1 MKSAPAR
8 PQISVFAVLVAALFL
23 PGCAVLKSGR
33 PNPQVAKA
41 KEKHA
46 LFRGQPGWRKA
57 TYRDEKL
64 VAKAAEGNTAVEI
77 ALREQ
82 RGLLLVDGAIAM
94 DFPVA
99 TGRSTHPTPKGSYK
113 ILEKKKDH
121 ASNLYGRIVGGDG
134 STVVGDADT
143 RAHAVPAG
151 GRFVG
156 SPMPYWMRMTMT
168 GVGMH
173 VGHVPGH
180 RPASHGCI
188 RLKRE
193 TATEL
198 FNLLAVGTPVKV
210 DSFAPALGG
219 PVGVGSVVIGEV
231 ADKPSRPRRVSRPS
245 PAATPAPAAVSD
257 TTTAAITD
265 PAQAPAAAEPAP
277 AQEITFAPEGAPV
290 AAPTPPVELS
300 PALPAPEP
308 AAVVPAAS
316 EPVAP
321 PPAAETPGSF

>member
-1 MKSAPAR
+1 MTISRSARNFALLPAL
-8 PQISVFAVLVAALFL
+8 AAALL
-23 PGCAVLKSGR
+23 VPGCAVFEGLKSGR
-33 PNPQVAKA
+33 PEPHVVRA
-41 KEKHA
+41 KEQHA
-46 LFRGQPGWRKA
+46 AFRAQPGWRKKI
-57 TYRDEKL
+57 YRDDKL

-82 RGLLLVDGAIAM
+82 RGLLLVEEAIAM

-99 TGRSTHPTPKGSYK
+99 TGRSSHPTPKGSYK

-121 ASNLYGRIVGGDG
+121 SSNLYGRIVGGDG

-143 RAHAVPAG
+143 RDHAVPAG

-156 SPMPYWMRMTMT
+156 SPMPYWMRMTTT

-180 RPASHGCI
+180 RTASHGCI

-198 FNLLAVGTPVKV
+198 FALLPVGTPVKV

-219 PVGVGSVVIGEV
+219 PVGVDSVVVGEV
-231 ADKPSRPRRVSRPS
+231 ADKPSRPRRVAKPKPAPT
-245 PAATPAPAAVSD
+245 PAATPAPAEGQTLPPSDAAADSAV
-257 TTTAAITD
+257 A
-265 PAQAPAAAEPAP
+265 PARATPVPSPAPAAA
-277 AQEITFAPEGAPV
+277 PE
-290 AAPTPPVELS
+290 
-300 PALPAPEP
+300 
-308 AAVVPAAS
+308 AVVVP

-321 PPAAETPGSF
+321 AVTEPVAVEAPPAPAETP

>member
-1 MKSAPAR
+1 MTTPSSARKFSILPLLA
-8 PQISVFAVLVAALFL
+8 AALFM
-23 PGCAVLKSGR
+23 PGCAVLEGLKSGR
-33 PNPQVAKA
+33 PDPQVIRS
-41 KEKHA
+41 KEQHA
-46 LFRGQPGWRKA
+46 AFRAQPGWRKKI
-57 TYRDEKL
+57 YRDEKL
-64 VAKAAEGNTAVEI
+64 MTKAAEGNTAVEI

-82 RGLLLVDGAIAM
+82 RGLLLVDDAIAM

-99 TGRSTHPTPKGSYK
+99 TGRSSHPTPKGSYK

-134 STVVGDADT
+134 ATVVGDADT
-143 RAHAVPAG
+143 RAHAVPSG

-156 SPMPYWMRMTMT
+156 SPMPYWMRMTTT

-198 FNLLAVGTPVKV
+198 FALLPVGTPVKV

-219 PVGVGSVVIGEV
+219 PLGVDSVVIGEV
-231 ADKPSRPRRVSRPS
+231 AEKPSRPRRVSKPKPS
-245 PAATPAPAAVSD
+245 PAPAATPAPIEGQSMSPSETIADPAVAPAPATPVPSPAPVVAPEAAVAPE
-257 TTTAAITD
+257 TVT
-265 PAQAPAAAEPAP
+265 PAVPEPVSVEVPSAPAA
-277 AQEITFAPEGAPV
+277 
-290 AAPTPPVELS
+290 TP
-300 PALPAPEP
+300 
-308 AAVVPAAS
+308 
-316 EPVAP
+316 
-321 PPAAETPGSF
+321 